1 MNAIGILFIDICNMI
16 LHSSFIIQEIVRR
29 IIYCNEINQNFIRK
43 CTVFY
48 HDCTF
53 TYIRIPKK
61 NACIERNLVHYI
73 LSLINDVM

>member
-1 MNAIGILFIDICNMI
+1 M
-16 LHSSFIIQEIVRR
+16 
-29 IIYCNEINQNFIRK
+29 YCNEINQNFIRK

-48 HDCTF
+48 HDCTYP
-53 TYIRIPKK
+53 YIRIPKK